1 MKCST
6 LVKRV
11 DKYVHT
17 HARSHARA
25 RPRESTGGGAS
36 PGETQTESRDA
47 SSASR
52 TASRVPRATRERP
65 SRVPRSPPR
74 EAPLAARAR
83 GERERRE
90 VVSRQRLTTGHS
102 RSRRTTEL
110 TVVRHTHSSYM
121 HPVIHRH
128 TRRHIY
134 DPWSPHVS
142 QPVRPSEVSGL
153 SQPEGATV
161 WSVQP
166 WQRPSGPGAHWVP
179 GRASA
184 SSSAFGVGLT

>member
-1 MKCST
+1 M
-6 LVKRV
+6 
-11 DKYVHT
+11 
-17 HARSHARA
+17 AREESRA
-25 RPRESTGGGAS
+25 RGRVR
-36 PGETQTESRDA
+36 GETQTESRDA

-83 GERERRE
+83 EQESERESWGR
-90 VVSRQRLTTGHS
+90 VSLVSRQRLTTGHS